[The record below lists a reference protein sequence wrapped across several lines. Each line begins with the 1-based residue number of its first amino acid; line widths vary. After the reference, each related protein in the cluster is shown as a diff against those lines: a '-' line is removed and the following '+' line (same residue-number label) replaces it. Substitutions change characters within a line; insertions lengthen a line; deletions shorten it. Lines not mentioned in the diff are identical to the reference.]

1 MKKILPKI
9 ALITGALG
17 GIGKALCKVF
27 YEEGWTVIGTDI
39 RMQETAPH
47 CHIAMHIDLDSIC
60 KNEDYKKEIFK
71 KIFDKTGSL
80 DVLINNAAIQLLSS
94 TSELKLADWHETMNI
109 NLTAPML
116 LSQLFL
122 PMLEKSGGSIV
133 NIASIH
139 QQLTKPKFVSYA
151 TSKSALVGLTK
162 AMAVD
167 LQGSVRV
174 NCISPAAIGTDMLR
188 AGFNNDETAI
198 SALGKLHPMQRIG
211 YPEEVA
217 RLALFLA
224 SEEAKFING
233 ANLQLDGGISSVLHD
248 L

>member
-1 MKKILPKI
+1 MKKITSKI

-17 GIGKALCKVF
+17 GIGKALCKIF
-27 YEEGWTVIGTDI
+27 DEEGWTVIGTDI
-39 RMQETAPH
+39 RMQGQAPH
-47 CHIAMHIDLDSIC
+47 CHIAMHIDLDKLC
-60 KNEDYKKEIFK
+60 KNDSYKEDIFK
-71 KIFDKTGSL
+71 KIMDKTGRL

-94 TSELKLADWHETMNI
+94 TSELKLADWYETMNI
-109 NLTAPML
+109 NVTAPML

-122 PMLEKSGGSIV
+122 PMLEKSNGSIV

-174 NCISPAAIGTDMLR
+174 NCISPAAIGTEMLR

-198 SALGKLHPMQRIG
+198 AALGRLHPIQRIG

-217 RLALFLA
+217 KLALFLA

>member
-1 MKKILPKI
+1 MTKSVLV
-9 ALITGALG
+9 TGALG

-27 YEEGWTVIGTDI
+27 FENDYRVIGLDLQATENIPNTDV
-39 RMQETAPH
+39 
-47 CHIAMHIDLDSIC
+47 CIALDLNRYTIDNNYREEQNAKLAENCD
-60 KNEDYKKEIFK
+60 
-71 KIFDKTGSL
+71 GL
-80 DVLINNAAIQLLSS
+80 VALVNNAAVQILGGSNEIQISDWSETLSV
-94 TSELKLADWHETMNI
+94 

-116 LSQLFL
+116 LSQWAL
-122 PMLEKSGGSIV
+122 PNLIKNEGSII
-133 NIASIH
+133 NISSIH
-139 QQLTKPKFVSYA
+139 QNLTKPRFVSYA

-167 LQGSVRV
+167 LSGKVRV
-174 NCISPAAIGTDMLR
+174 NCISPAAIETDMLR
-188 AGFNNDETAI
+188 AGFENNEE
-198 SALGKLHPMQRIG
+198 ALLSLKKLHPVQRIG

-248 L
+248 LV